1 MGNHLNKKLREVTT
15 RLNMLVEHNAVEKY
29 PRFTQG
35 FELIQDLKIY
45 VAYTW
50 SLAFLGSEHQTSWKR
65 KKETNK
71 QKNVTK
77 QRAILTTRGRKLR
90 SSKLR
95 VFSKS
100 QNWPAGLWQDRSF
113 WKRNRLFPRVFAEKP
128 SPSCIL
134 FRVWLIWPDSFDYS
148 WNSHYNRN
156 GCPVSSDNNGKRPK
170 ISTLKYLQK

>member
-65 KKETNK
+65 NK
-71 QKNVTK
+71 QTK
-77 QRAILTTRGRKLR
+77 KRHETESNLDNKGSKTKKFQTKGFFQKSELAGRTMARPIILKTK
-90 SSKLR
+90 
-95 VFSKS
+95 
-100 QNWPAGLWQDRSF
+100 
-113 WKRNRLFPRVFAEKP
+113 
-128 SPSCIL
+128 
-134 FRVWLIWPDSFDYS
+134 
-148 WNSHYNRN
+148 
-156 GCPVSSDNNGKRPK
+156 
-170 ISTLKYLQK
+170 